1 MGRITVD
8 EAVYKV
14 AMQGV
19 EKAKADINALAMT
32 YANAINGMGA
42 SSAKGTAGLVAN
54 NKAISDGITKTSNT
68 MDALGSAAN
77 NMGGSLEKTNGKA
90 RGLHEEIKKGD
101 SIMSKYIVRG
111 MLMSIGWQAI
121 NNTMQF
127 GMNTVK
133 SYFMANIELEVSM
146 KSLEFVARKTGR
158 SFAEVGSVINR
169 NLDSM
174 TDKATLT
181 TAVMKLM
188 ATSLST
194 DDIDKW
200 IKSVKAGSAAMGAD
214 FNEQVILQ
222 AKGFKQLTANILD
235 NVGVTIYLDQV
246 KVRAAKTYDTTVAL
260 LTEEQI
266 HQQLLTEQLKQTAKF
281 TGLWEEKMKTTQG
294 SMERLSTSWK
304 RFMQEIGDTKALKNT
319 SNALA
324 EIIENLTTMA
334 KFGKIKLDISIEAD
348 DEEVK
353 NQANEITQSV
363 NKALIGFSGGSKII
377 GLYHAL
383 TLSLGF
389 QKAAIA
395 EVEAENIKKQKT
407 DEELTKTLARQ
418 TQAYKDSAMQ
428 LEINEKVEKDL
439 TETTKNLELSLS
451 ENEDRIRELTIGTVD
466 WANGYEF
473 AMGKLPFMEQQLK
486 LVNEALKEQQTA
498 LSETES
504 LIKDYQSQLDK
515 KLKIFDPESLKQT
528 EDFLKDIQ
536 KEILAITRE
545 EERNQKDM
553 WKRVEP
559 KLRKQIEEDQV
570 RIQKEKG
577 VLLEEE
583 KATRAKLLTEITDLT
598 IKLEEQYDVKQ
609 KIKNATIEI
618 EGKTRKL
625 ANAEQYVKEQIQ
637 DIRTEVDQLNTKN
650 LFSKERY
657 EEDIQRLENTRNA
670 VASIAANLALMETTS
685 VEILNNVSDI
695 LSSDTIWTTG
705 GEWDRSPRTSSGGS
719 SGGRGSG
726 DTTEKTTGGKVRN
739 KDPFAG
745 KSDSDVREQAES
757 GGVAGGAARAEID
770 RRSGLAIGSK
780 FVPET
785 GLYKL
790 HIGESVNTRRET
802 DNKMSNN
809 NGMTFQPGSII
820 IHAGNRSAESMFN
833 EFERVARRKIS
844 RGARI

>member
-77 NMGGSLEKTNGKA
+77 NMGGSLEKTTGKA
-90 RGLHEEIKKGD
+90 KGLHEEIKKGD

-127 GMNTVK
+127 GINTVK

-281 TGLWEEKMKTTQG
+281 MGLWEEKMKTTQG
-294 SMERLSTSWK
+294 AMERLSTSWK
-304 RFMQEIGDTKALKNT
+304 RFMQEIGDTST
-319 SNALA
+319 
-324 EIIENLTTMA
+324 
-334 KFGKIKLDISIEAD
+334 IKKVS
-348 DEEVK
+348 
-353 NQANEITQSV
+353 S
-363 NKALIGFSGGSKII
+363 
-377 GLYHAL
+377 
-383 TLSLGF
+383 
-389 QKAAIA
+389 AIA
-395 EVEAENIKKQKT
+395 EALEGATTTMKFRAIPLDFVFEQKDLQKWTDQAEAIHEKRRKRQISSS
-407 DEELTKTLARQ
+407 EELQQLDKIKIEMLEVYNKVLLDAQKIEEERIATINMGSD
-418 TQAYKDSAMQ
+418 AYKEQQMLLEENTFDLDRYTESTKALTDS
-428 LEINEKVEKDL
+428 I
-439 TETTKNLELSLS
+439 S
-451 ENEDRIRELTIGTVD
+451 ENDKKIRELTVGTAD
-466 WANGYEF
+466 FTDGIYNLTEGLLPKYEQ
-473 AMGKLPFMEQQLK
+473 KLKMI
-486 LVNEALKEQQTA
+486 NEALKEQSND
-498 LSETES
+498 LSKAES
-504 LIKDYQSQLDK
+504 QIKDYQSQLDK
-515 KLKIFDPESLKQT
+515 KLKVFDPESLKQT
-528 EDFLKDIQ
+528 EDYLKDIQ
-536 KEILAITRE
+536 KELLSITRE

-577 VLLEEE
+577 ELLEEE
-583 KATRAKLLTEITDLT
+583 KATRAKLLTEITELT
-598 IKLEEQYDVKQ
+598 VKLEEQKKVKEDILA
-609 KIKNATIEI
+609 KTIEI
-618 EGKTRKL
+618 EGATYNL
-625 ANAEQYVKEQIQ
+625 AEAEEYVKNQIQ
-637 DIRTEVDQLNTKN
+637 DIKSQVAELNTMN
-650 LFSKERY
+650 LFSKEKLN
-657 EEDIQRLENTRNA
+657 EDISALKETEAVVDNIQTKMDLLKTSAENANA
-670 VASIAANLALMETTS
+670 EIAKLQEEAVEKLLNPDPFFPLPDVLKPKSIF
-685 VEILNNVSDI
+685 
-695 LSSDTIWTTG
+695 
-705 GEWDRSPRTSSGGS
+705 GGS
-719 SGGRGSG
+719 SSSRSSNKTSGGV
-726 DTTEKTTGGKVRN
+726 VRN
-739 KDPFAG
+739 KNPSKS
-745 KSDSDVREQAES
+745 KSDSDLRKQAES
-757 GGVAGGAARAEID
+757 GGVAGGAARAELD

-820 IHAGNRSAESMFN
+820 IHAGNRSAESMFS